1 MHASGSGRCIGQMQ
15 RVGQCG
21 VYHPRRT
28 TVNAHQA
35 GQVRPSVR
43 ACAAKLPKWDECFR
57 YLVDEKKLRS
67 VTPEEAE
74 KSVESGSWVLV
85 DVRPAP
91 AYQQAHPAGAVSI
104 PLYQPIDWSK
114 PDAGKV
120 FKALAYAFNGVAAVE
135 PNPQFSERVREV
147 TQGGKVGVI
156 TLCEAGGTLKPSTN
170 FPFGKASRSL
180 QAAYRVL
187 AEGVTTKVQ
196 HLERGVYGW
205 YQADLDFEGEGSYKP
220 EIGRTPSAAAEPTI
234 EAIRSSTGYQMRAGD
249 KK

>member
-1 MHASGSGRCIGQMQ
+1 MQ

-35 GQVRPSVR
+35 GPVRPSVR

-74 KSVESGSWVLV
+74 ESVESGSWVLV

-147 TQGGKVGVI
+147 TQGGK
-156 TLCEAGGTLKPSTN
+156 
-170 FPFGKASRSL
+170 
-180 QAAYRVL
+180 
-187 AEGVTTKVQ
+187 
-196 HLERGVYGW
+196 
-205 YQADLDFEGEGSYKP
+205 ADLDFEGEGSYKP

>member
-1 MHASGSGRCIGQMQ
+1 
-15 RVGQCG
+15 
-21 VYHPRRT
+21 
-28 TVNAHQA
+28 
-35 GQVRPSVR
+35 
-43 ACAAKLPKWDECFR
+43 
-57 YLVDEKKLRS
+57 EKKLRS

-74 KSVESGSWVLV
+74 ESVESGSWVLV

-180 QAAYRVL
+180 QAAYRQVAAGSSRQQTQTSRNLARAQHGDGEVGSLHGRHVEGGAAAVALGHGCRVL